1 MQVGILDVER
11 MRVKTTFRPV
21 QRKEIYS
28 LVWQEDYIYFIV
40 NRMVG
45 MYFARQPKTG
55 ESSTQVMAH
64 IVRLVLCIAL
74 AISDHRLGIARLSFA
89 YLGQMYCLSMVV
101 PGIPCHIYPIG
112 RFQVVRNY
120 HFGLPYEILRLW
132 RLRGHWLEL
141 FGDQYVIQLEE
152 QYQVG
157 IVKY

>member
-11 MRVKTTFRPV
+11 MRVKNTFRPV
-21 QRKEIYS
+21 QKKEIYS
-28 LVWQEDYIYFIV
+28 LVWKEDYIYFIV

-45 MYFARQPKTG
+45 MYSARQPNQG

-74 AISDHRLGIARLSFA
+74 AIRDHRLGISRLSFA

-112 RFQVVRNY
+112 R
-120 HFGLPYEILRLW
+120 L
-132 RLRGHWLEL
+132 
-141 FGDQYVIQLEE
+141 
-152 QYQVG
+152 
-157 IVKY
+157 